1 MLVEHNRVS
10 CPQAGTAPGWEVAVP
25 GSALLLSA
33 SAAAGVLV

>member
-25 GSALLLSA
+25 GSALLSA